1 VMDLETKEEKGI
13 IETEPGESISQT
25 YRLGKKWFFHSAEQ
39 DNNESDDSRTEQDN
53 NESYEVGTE
62 DGKWWS
68 LDMANGEKKQIK
80 TEDLE
85 SSISPFV
92 PVGDLLYATP
102 YSPHLAGKLVAYD
115 EEKDETKLVDI
126 IDKNEIKP
134 SKDGVTYERPVDVG
148 ALITDGRYLYTLAG
162 GLKVLEVKEDG
173 VQVIWSQS

>member
-39 DNNESDDSRTEQDN
+39 VNNESDEA
-53 NESYEVGTE
+53 GTE

-85 SSISPFV
+85 SLISPFV

-102 YSPHLAGKLVAYD
+102 YDLDGKLVAYD
-115 EEKDETKLVDI
+115 EEKDEIKLVDL
-126 IDKNEIKP
+126 IDNNEIKP
-134 SKDGVTYERPVDVG
+134 SKDGVTYERPVDVK
-148 ALITDGRYLYTLAG
+148 ALITDGRYLYTRAG

-173 VQVIWSQS
+173 VQVIWSQSQKEEGKTK